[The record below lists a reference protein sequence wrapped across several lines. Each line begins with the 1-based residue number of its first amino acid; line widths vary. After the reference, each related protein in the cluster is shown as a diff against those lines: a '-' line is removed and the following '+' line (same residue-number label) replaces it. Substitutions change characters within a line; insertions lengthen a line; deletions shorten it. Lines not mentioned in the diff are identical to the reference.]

1 MLWLTPMAEGRM
13 NIDRLDHVVLTVRDM
28 EASCAFYTQVL
39 GMELVTFG
47 DGRKALRFG
56 VQKINLHQAGRESEP
71 KAERPTPGSG
81 DLCFI
86 AATPL
91 IEVIA
96 HLRARGVEIIEG
108 PVRKTGAVGPIESVY
123 IRDPDRNLIE
133 LSNYAA

>member
-1 MLWLTPMAEGRM
+1 M

-28 EASCAFYTQVL
+28 EATCAFYTRVL

-47 DGRKALRFG
+47 GDRKALRFG
-56 VQKINLHQAGRESEP
+56 TQKINLHQAGREFEP
-71 KAERPTPGSG
+71 KAEQPTPGSG

-91 IEVIA
+91 TEVIT
-96 HLRARGVEIIEG
+96 HLRACGVEIIEG
-108 PVRKTGAVGPIESVY
+108 PVRKTGAAGPLDSVY
-123 IRDPDRNLIE
+123 VRDPDRNLIE